1 MLTYRQPRVF
11 FSIIYS
17 GKKGNKSLTTKQWKR
32 KFISLKHVL
41 IVNWQKIL
49 SHPRDE
55 KAASATCTSM
65 FVLSCMKYRKKKC
78 LSVWPKILFQIS
90 SVLPNKH
97 FVVKLL
103 FKYCSVVNYYCFIH
117 PEFLSSYHTILKES
131 ITHVDINNSLWN
143 VHLISYF
150 EKHSIN

>member
-1 MLTYRQPRVF
+1 MLAYHQPRVF

-41 IVNWQKIL
+41 IVNWQI
-49 SHPRDE
+49 
-55 KAASATCTSM
+55 TFTSTWWEGCICYLY
-65 FVLSCMKYRKKKC
+65 FNVCSQLYEIPKKKC

-97 FVVKLL
+97 FFVKLL
-103 FKYCSVVNYYCFIH
+103 FKYCSVINYCFIH

-131 ITHVDINNSLWN
+131 ITQVDINNSLWN